1 MSNARWSGACIH
13 DTPSADPCDAEIP
26 ARRVVKSL
34 TSSWSA
40 AERSFL
46 WLTKIKMSGKEMKLM
61 LEPSWIYH
69 QVNLDIHQ
77 VENGY
82 PSCMQ
87 DALQQRGNWLWWKR
101 NFSYYCCVQW
111 SEGGGRLD
119 YNHRGVLKV
128 QLVAWLYWISSGNW
142 ATYWASCQA
151 CRGPAP
157 NSANKKWRWKRTYS
171 ELSIYYM
178 IWTSFDTPSM
188 TASTQKT
195 QYIHQ
200 TISTY
205 HRTELWNFICIWCS
219 WRGQNDCWWPSELA
233 IE

>member
-1 MSNARWSGACIH
+1 MSNARWSGARIH

-46 WLTKIKMSGKEMKLM
+46 WLTKIKTSRKEMKLTY
-61 LEPSWIYH
+61 EPSWIYH
-69 QVNLDIHQ
+69 QVNLGIHQ
-77 VENGY
+77 LENEC

-87 DALQQRGNWLWWKR
+87 DALRQRGNWLRWKR
-101 NFSYYCCVQW
+101 NFSCYCCAQW

-119 YNHRGVLKV
+119 YDRRGVPKV
-128 QLVAWLYWISSGNW
+128 QLVAWLYWGSSENS
-142 ATYWASCQA
+142 ATYRASCRA

-178 IWTSFDTPSM
+178 IWTSFDAPSM
-188 TASTQKT
+188 AASTQQT

-200 TISTY
+200 TISAY
-205 HRTELWNFICIWCS
+205 HGTEFWKLIRIWCS
-219 WRGQNDCWWPSELA
+219 RGGRNDCWWPSELF